1 MCSVWPRALE
11 WKVQGWLKKRNDPL
25 MEKSSFFSLQN
36 RSLFCNQTYLSIFLQ
51 CRSMIMVRSQR
62 PQQEPSGGHTLAEG
76 CWRKALKHVLASHL
90 AGIGCHNTDTLTPSH
105 THTHTHSLLTLYRYQ
120 FLFLF
125 LAFSALT
132 GGCCCCSVRLGA
144 VRPQE
149 TAVRVHAG

>member
-105 THTHTHSLLTLYRYQ
+105 THTHTHSHTH
-120 FLFLF
+120 
-125 LAFSALT
+125 
-132 GGCCCCSVRLGA
+132 
-144 VRPQE
+144 
-149 TAVRVHAG
+149 TACWHCIAISSSFCFWRSLHWQADVAAAAWG